1 MAVAAYLTFAPEDR
15 EAGETVR
22 GWLEAGLTGIAGGQ
36 AQNATLSEATMQ
48 SMGAARAVVVL
59 LSPAAQANEA
69 VQKEVLYALG
79 NGRQVVPVLLTD
91 LTGEGWM
98 RLLLEGGAGI
108 DARRGLDQTVL
119 QNLMEAVVAAN
130 DSGRV
135 VAMLNI
141 KGGVGKTVLAAN
153 LFAAAHMLN
162 DRSICFI
169 DLDPQSNLTQYFLST
184 AERNR
189 LRDSNKTLYS
199 VFATRGEATIAKED
213 FVNLAAPLNRPQNPR
228 RPKLDLI
235 AGDERLFEFTLD
247 LGSQRDREEAFA
259 RFHAMVAML
268 RKRYQAVVIDTNPCA
283 TFLTRCAVTAADHIV
298 APVRADKY
306 SLAGLNLLEWVTRT
320 IRQRAVRPGEFTVLL
335 NAVGERNRLGEDSD
349 AMTRDQIAN
358 APFFGSALLPVAIPF
373 STLLRSSPADRYA
386 ANPINTTAIMRFAQ
400 RSLKETLTDAAA
412 AIFARADAL
421 GAVEQAPSPQPA
433 PTDHAPVVSQD
444 A

>member
-1 MAVAAYLTFAPEDR
+1 
-15 EAGETVR
+15 
-22 GWLEAGLTGIAGGQ
+22 
-36 AQNATLSEATMQ
+36 
-48 SMGAARAVVVL
+48 L
-59 LSPAAQANEA
+59 LA
-69 VQKEVLYALG
+69 
-79 NGRQVVPVLLTD
+79 D
-91 LTGEGWM
+91 LTGGGWM
-98 RLLLEGGAGI
+98 GLLLEGGAGI
-108 DARRGLDQTVL
+108 DARRGLDQYAL
-119 QNLMEAVVAAN
+119 QGLLDAVAAAN
-130 DSGRV
+130 DAGRV
-135 VAMLNI
+135 IAMLNI

-213 FVNLAAPLNRPQNPR
+213 FGKLAAPLNRPQSPR

-268 RKRYQAVVIDTNPCA
+268 RKNYQAVVIDTNPCA

-349 AMTRDQIAN
+349 AMTREQIAN
-358 APFFGSALLPVAIPF
+358 APFFGAALLPVAVPF

-421 GAVEQAPSPQPA
+421 NAVEAPKPEPV
-433 PTDHAPVVSQD
+433 PPPEHAPIVPQD

>member
-1 MAVAAYLTFAPEDR
+1 LAVAAYLTFAAEDG

-22 GWLEAGLTGIAGGQ
+22 GWLEAGLSGIAGGQ
-36 AQNATLSEATMQ
+36 AQTATLSEATMQ
-48 SMGAARAVVVL
+48 SIGAARSVVLL
-59 LSPAAQANEA
+59 LSPAAQASEA

-79 NGRQVVPVLLTD
+79 NGRQVIPVLLGD
-91 LTGEGWM
+91 LTGGGWM
-98 RLLLEGGAGI
+98 GLLLEGGAGI
-108 DARRGLDQTVL
+108 DARRGLDQNAL
-119 QNLMEAVVAAN
+119 QGLLDAVASAN
-130 DSGRV
+130 DAGRV
-135 VAMLNI
+135 IAMLNI

-184 AERNR
+184 TERNR

-259 RFHAMVAML
+259 RFHALVAVL
-268 RKRYQAVVIDTNPCA
+268 RRRYQAVVIDTNPCA

-335 NAVGERNRLGEDSD
+335 NAVGERTRLGEDSD
-349 AMTRDQIAN
+349 AMTRDQIAG
-358 APFFGSALLPVAIPF
+358 APFFGQALLPVAIPF

-421 GAVEQAPSPQPA
+421 NAVEAPKPEPV
-433 PTDHAPVVSQD
+433 PPPEHAPVVPQD